1 MSGIRVISAFRWAA
15 LLPVALL
22 VAVTGGCSPK
32 VSEPAAGAAI
42 PRLDLRLKAQNDLRN
57 IGRAYAMAAISHLPR
72 NWDDLKESME
82 GHTPLSSP
90 RDKQPYEVVWGV
102 DAGKLQTPSTET
114 LLAWEQTADADGGRC
129 VLMADCQS
137 AKYVKDE
144 EFQKLPKAKG
154 K

>member
-1 MSGIRVISAFRWAA
+1 MR
-15 LLPVALL
+15 P
-22 VAVTGGCSPK
+22 P
-32 VSEPAAGAAI
+32 EPAGNAGAAI

-57 IGRAYAMAAISHLPR
+57 IGRAYSIVSISHPPHG
-72 NWDDLKESME
+72 WDDLKEGME

-90 RDKQPYEVVWGV
+90 RDKQPYQVVWGV
-102 DAGKLQTPSTET
+102 NISNLQSASGET

-137 AKYVKDE
+137 VKYVKEE
-144 EFQKLPKAKG
+144 EFQKLEKAKG